1 MEWHE
6 ITISILTGLIT
17 AIPLVIKLV
26 EYVRKAIQEKNWSN
40 LLKLVMNLMAEAEQ
54 KFEKGSDKKA
64 WVLGTIE
71 ASAKTINYEVDL
83 DQVGELIDNL
93 CDMSKL
99 VNAPVEATKVGE

>member
-54 KFEKGSDKKA
+54 KFEKGADKKV
-64 WVLGTIE
+64 WVLSMIE

-83 DQVGELIDNL
+83 DQVGELIDSL
-93 CDMSKL
+93 CSMSKL